1 MPPLS
6 SHQKSR
12 QPAVIN
18 GKSLEKDIIELK
30 RAKGEIS
37 CAECRRLKLRCDKKL
52 PCSSCVR
59 RGCPMICPNGVLT
72 SGVGSRFI
80 LADTD
85 KLHRKIAEMS
95 NRIRQLEDAL
105 ANAHATISR
114 DAHPMLAPDLLA
126 IKHRLPSP
134 AEDDIRSQANT
145 NDRIDNDIMNSFED
159 LSLGE
164 TNASGEPLLLSSVYK
179 SEPLKVTEFVTEVTD
194 EDPLQVE
201 IEHLSGGY
209 PFSPLHLPKD
219 DIQSTIQA
227 HLPTYERALDL
238 CGQYIQYAA
247 WWIRPVG
254 YDHIHEELLPAVYQR
269 QRRGAPAGVEFESE
283 LDSAEMDPH
292 DLAVLL
298 MVLAMGSTGG
308 LLTNPCSEGEL
319 YLHLTRAA
327 LCLKP
332 VLEFP
337 SIAAV
342 QAICLMASFDMIPRR
357 KRSLEPASKSVS
369 FAMML
374 AVNVSFLRTSLVVIR
389 AHRWYQI
396 GLHKDPSHWKF
407 DPQITQRRREL
418 FWELLYVDAWKSVAS
433 GRPIG
438 VHPDDIDC
446 ELPFDKE
453 ASLDEHGKEVPSFWH
468 VKYQYLRDVF
478 LEVVRKLN
486 FSKPLRYSE
495 ILELDGKVREFGP
508 RSMARQAVKSIGSG
522 NSVAPEDIRAYLQK
536 YMLSM
541 LKDITLQLLHRNF
554 FARALLK
561 NPKNPMQ
568 STFAPSFLSCY
579 NSAISI
585 LRVVRDH
592 YDGISTV
599 IIPYWS
605 SWTFTPISA
614 IVLGSVAAYAPALD
628 LSPRAYVDLVT
639 SIDAFE
645 KAQSLPLIGA
655 AFPAILRL
663 RDKARHALIDIGE
676 DPDRLVEELG
686 AGRLALAKEGGEQ
699 DLIGQSSSGD
709 PHADASAGMELSDEC
724 SHSGQMSRSGSNESS
739 TLSSNAIPAPP
750 SGVAHRVANSFGNT
764 APLTQAGANT
774 VKEPVPSPERS
785 GFDYQGIASSSGPCA
800 VNEMETNLSL
810 GCEDELLHSALPMS
824 QMFPTFRHQT
834 NVPSPSQAT
843 FQSHMQGW
851 FASEHIYDALIN
863 DTGGAIGNQHAQNG
877 MSLSAPSSS
886 STLTADFCDLAGQVE
901 NALNGV
907 GTEICDF
914 SSAFSDMQDSDFMT
928 LLSMSI
934 DEGTLWNGVADAQ
947 QEGQCAFSLSA
958 NMNLPGDTLGGNDNA
973 SADPL
978 VGIPGVADVD
988 LARSSVHAAALPFE
1002 YDSARVVNGACPHP
1016 GQLEPTASMELESV
1030 LRMYGW

>member
-6 SHQKSR
+6 SHQIAH
-12 QPAVIN
+12 QAAAVN
-18 GKSLEKDIIELK
+18 GKNLEKDTVELK

-37 CAECRRLKLRCDKKL
+37 CAECRRLKLRCDKKA
-52 PCSSCVR
+52 
-59 RGCPMICPNGVLT
+59 RGA
-72 SGVGSRFI
+72 RFI

-105 ANAHATISR
+105 ANAQATISR
-114 DAHPMLAPDLLA
+114 DPHPMLSPDLLA

-134 AEDDIRSQANT
+134 ADDDLRSQANT
-145 NDRIDNDIMNSFED
+145 NDRIDGDIMNSFED

-164 TNASGEPLLLSSVYK
+164 TSASGEPLLLSNVYK
-179 SEPLKVTEFVTEVTD
+179 NEPLKLAESVTEVMD
-194 EDPLQVE
+194 EDPLPVE
-201 IEHLSGGY
+201 IEHLSGAF
-209 PFSPLHLPKD
+209 PFSLLYLPKE
-219 DIQSTIQA
+219 DIQRTIQA

-254 YDHIHEELLPAVYQR
+254 YDHIYEELLPAAYRR
-269 QRRGAPAGVEFESE
+269 QTRGTQAGFESE
-283 LDSAEMDPH
+283 SKIDSAKMDSH

-298 MVLAMGSTGG
+298 MVLAMGSAGG
-308 LLTNPCSEGEL
+308 LLTNPCSEGEI
-319 YLHLTRAA
+319 YLRLARAA

-374 AVNVSFLRTSLVVIR
+374 AVN
-389 AHRWYQI
+389 I

-407 DPQITQRRREL
+407 NPKIAQRRREL

-433 GRPIG
+433 GRPTG

-453 ASLDEHGKEVPSFWH
+453 ASLDEHGKEIPSFWH

-508 RSMARQAVKSIGSG
+508 RSMTRQAVKSIGSG

-568 STFAPSFLSCY
+568 SAFAPSFLSCY

-628 LSPRAYVDLVT
+628 LSPRAYMDLVT

-655 AFPAILRL
+655 AFPVILRL
-663 RDKARHALIDIGE
+663 LRALLQACLGLCLCQSRRDALYPEGHSSLE
-676 DPDRLVEELG
+676 KG
-686 AGRLALAKEGGEQ
+686 GGEQ
-699 DLIGQSSSGD
+699 DLTGKRSPD
-709 PHADASAGMELSDEC
+709 DHHMDAPAGMELSNNC
-724 SHSGQMSRSGSNESS
+724 SHSGQMSRSGSNEPS
-739 TLSSNAIPAPP
+739 TTSSNAIPALP
-750 SGVAHRVANSFGNT
+750 SSAGHDITNSLGEVNT
-764 APLTQAGANT
+764 TPLTQTGEDTA
-774 VKEPVPSPERS
+774 KELVPSPERS
-785 GFDYQGIASSSGPCA
+785 DFDYQGIVSSSGLCA
-800 VNEMETNLSL
+800 FNEMETSLSL
-810 GCEDELLHSALPMS
+810 GREDELLHSALPIS
-824 QMFPTFRHQT
+824 QTFPTFRHQT
-834 NVPSPSQAT
+834 NVPSLSQAT
-843 FQSHMQGW
+843 SQSQTQGW
-851 FASEHIYDALIN
+851 PTSERIYDALIN
-863 DTGGAIGNQHAQNG
+863 DTGGATGNQYAQNSA
-877 MSLSAPSSS
+877 SLSVPSSS
-886 STLTADFCDLAGQVE
+886 FTITADFGDLAGQVDG
-901 NALNGV
+901 ALNGV
-907 GTEICDF
+907 GTEISDF
-914 SSAFSDMQDSDFMT
+914 SSAFGDMQDSDFMT
-928 LLSMSI
+928 LLSMSMG
-934 DEGTLWNGVADAQ
+934 EGALWNGVADAQ
-947 QEGQCAFSLSA
+947 QGGQCASNLRA
-958 NMNLPGDTLGGNDNA
+958 DMNWPGDTLGGNDNA
-973 SADPL
+973 PADPL
-978 VGIPGVADVD
+978 VGIRGVAD
-988 LARSSVHAAALPFE
+988 LNLTRSPAHAATLPYE
-1002 YDSARVVNGACPHP
+1002 CDSARVVDGACPYP
-1016 GQLEPTASMELESV
+1016 GQPGPTVSIELESV